1 MQGNHQGIRVYSQ
14 LHLQSTYTAAVWQ
27 SAAPLWSWSYGIA
40 HLPGYRLLN
49 SYHRAANHA
58 LTWTI
63 GLGLGSHIPC
73 IPTVL
78 PIRLTQVLTYC
89 SNLDDLTQN
98 YHSGTHIQLIH
109 QRFYSAQS
117 PKHSHIPYIP
127 TMLPIHLTQVLSYS
141 LHNSDS
147 AQYCHHTLKHTSHAD
162 DFTHM
167 PRSGTHILLKL

>member
-1 MQGNHQGIRVYSQ
+1 MVQGDRERRCYPYASLRYS
-14 LHLQSTYTAAVWQ
+14 HTAHTAA
-27 SAAPLWSWSYGIA
+27 I
-40 HLPGYRLLN
+40 LL
-49 SYHRAANHA
+49 S
-58 LTWTI
+58 TI
-63 GLGLGSHIPC
+63 TTHSHIPC

-98 YHSGTHIQLIH
+98 YHSGTHIQLIQH
-109 QRFYSAQS
+109 RFYSVQS

-141 LHNSDS
+141 LPNSDS
-147 AQYCHHTLKHTSHAD
+147 AQYCHQTLKHTSHAD